1 MVENFKD
8 WALRRGEKLQVI
20 PVERL
25 QDVKAE
31 LEVFSKTEELNGFQK
46 WIISDMYN
54 FTVPEA
60 GFTISSIIIMAI
72 PHPFY
77 ANVEFTRRARNTI
90 FKPGH
95 V

>member
-31 LEVFSKTEELNGFQK
+31 LEIFSKTEALNGFQK
-46 WIISDMYN
+46 WIISDLYN

-60 GFTISSIIIMAI
+60 GFPINSIIILAI

-77 ANVEFTRRARNTI
+77 ANVEFTRLGSNTI
-90 FKPGH
+90 S
-95 V
+95 